1 VGEVTPQTYIKHNP
15 GRPGDWEVAGLTW
28 LAAADGGVPV
38 VGVLDRHDD
47 DTVLERVTP
56 TAPDAAHAEEFGRR
70 LAATHRAGAP
80 AFGAGP
86 ADWSGSGY
94 QGPND
99 SLLELP
105 LAPATDWG
113 TFFAS
118 SVIGPLA
125 QVAADR
131 GRAVAG
137 TPQLCA
143 RLTAGDFDDD
153 LPPARLHGD
162 LWSGNVLWSA
172 DGVVL
177 IDPAAHGGHPLTDL
191 AGLTLFGAPPS
202 STTFSAP
209 TPRWRSCR
217 PGGAN
222 SSRCTACTCC
232 TCMPRS
238 SAAAMSP
245 RPDGRSRRCSH
256 SDHGIPSGPGN
267 PGRR

>member
-1 VGEVTPQTYIKHNP
+1 MGEVTPQTYIKHNP

-28 LAAADGGVPV
+28 LAAVDGGVPV
-38 VGVLDRHDD
+38 VGVLDRHDG

-70 LAATHRAGAP
+70 LATTHRAGAP

-191 AGLTLFGAPPS
+191 AGLTLFGAP
-202 STTFSAP
+202 FLDHILGAYAEVAELP
-209 TPRWRSCR
+209 TRWRELLPLHR
-217 PGGAN
+217 LHMLYLHAAVFGGGYVAE
-222 SSRCTACTCC
+222 T
-232 TCMPRS
+232 
-238 SAAAMSP
+238 
-245 RPDGRSRRCSH
+245 GRAVAEVLAL
-256 SDHGIPSGPGN
+256 
-267 PGRR
+267 

>member
-1 VGEVTPQTYIKHNP
+1 MGEVTPQTYIKHNP

-38 VGVLDRHDD
+38 VGVLDRHDG
-47 DTVLERVTP
+47 DTVLQQVTP

-86 ADWSGSGY
+86 ADWTGSGY

-105 LAPATDWG
+105 LAPAADWG
-113 TFFAS
+113 TFFAA

-131 GRAVAG
+131 GHAVPG

-191 AGLTLFGAPPS
+191 AGLTLFGAPFLDHILGAYAEVAELP
-202 STTFSAP
+202 A
-209 TPRWRSCR
+209 RWRELLPLHR
-217 PGGAN
+217 LHMLYLHAAVFGGGYVAE
-222 SSRCTACTCC
+222 T
-232 TCMPRS
+232 
-238 SAAAMSP
+238 
-245 RPDGRSRRCSH
+245 GRAVEEVLAL
-256 SDHGIPSGPGN
+256 
-267 PGRR
+267 